1 MKLKTDASG
10 NAVLQD
16 GKPVYVAEDGKELAL
31 DAADLYGQVKRLTGE
46 NRDHRKAKED
56 AETKLAQYAD
66 IDDPKAAREAL
77 ETVKSLEGTGASGET
92 FYQLDALNE
101 SGQPVRYKTHSGSVT
116 HTYSYYAN
124 SKRLQNTKVSKPGG
138 G

>member
-16 GKPVYVAEDGKELAL
+16 GKPVYVSDDGAELAL

-46 NRDHRKAKED
+46 NRDHRKAKQD

-77 ETVKSLEGTGASGET
+77 ETVKSLEGKTKADVE
-92 FYQLDALNE
+92 
-101 SGQPVRYKTHSGSVT
+101 RYGRKSRNRMRRS
-116 HTYSYYAN
+116 SQKCRPRCRRRKPPCIAN
-124 SKRLQNTKVSKPGG
+124 
-138 G
+138 